1 MIHGYAT
8 VLAFSLP
15 FPQSTLQNNIEKHWA
30 EDVNLFDSTLDII
43 TSPAS
48 MRRATL
54 RRVKGPKQ
62 RNFRLWNIMF
72 NQISKFHSF
81 LVPNTGNNFK
91 DNRRVVNT
99 GASSKTRKPVRS
111 INQSIELACPW
122 AAHLGAGDRH

>member
-8 VLAFSLP
+8 MLAFSLP

-30 EDVNLFDSTLDII
+30 EDVNLFDSTLNIK
-43 TSPAS
+43 SPAS

-54 RRVKGPKQ
+54 RRVKGIKQ
-62 RNFRLWNIMF
+62 RNFRLWNIMLI
-72 NQISKFHSF
+72 QISKFHSF

-99 GASSKTRKPVRS
+99 GASSKTRKPV
-111 INQSIELACPW
+111 
-122 AAHLGAGDRH
+122 